1 MPSIRE
7 LAGFLGINPN
17 TVARAIEDLKRSG
30 HVEARR
36 GKGVF
41 VAAARRARPFPT
53 RREAFLKDAVIRAAA
68 LEMTPDDV
76 AVGVLSVAGVGLAAL
91 RGAAAVLLVEC
102 SPPEL
107 DFFGR
112 ELEAHLPVR
121 VDKVL
126 LKDLAT
132 TVRRQTG
139 ANHWAAAVTSFG
151 HLPEVERRLE
161 GLGVPVVAL
170 LAEVHLE
177 TLHRLAQL
185 PSGTRIGVVSAER
198 ETAHNL
204 EHSIAHAA
212 LPNIARIE
220 AGPAEGP
227 ALSRLVRRVDAI
239 VCSTSAAA
247 RVQALVGPTVPVII
261 DDRALNQRAIQMLG
275 AILAQQDGD
284 SRHAPPRPGA
294 ARSSCSP
301 SVPRQAASRARR
313 QRRSQAV
320 EPSPDEGRRVMNVV
334 MWVLMAVLAGLV
346 AGFVLKRGSYGRGWD
361 IALGLIGSVVV
372 SWLFQSQWVSPDP
385 GMVAVTLVAAAGAAG
400 LIVAQRTIFPARV

>member
-1 MPSIRE
+1 MAPA
-7 LAGFLGINPN
+7 LA
-17 TVARAIEDLKRSG
+17 
-30 HVEARR
+30 
-36 GKGVF
+36 
-41 VAAARRARPFPT
+41 ARPFPT
-53 RREAFLKDAVIRAAA
+53 RREDFLKDAVIRAAA

-91 RGAAAVLLVEC
+91 RGAVAVLLVEC

-139 ANHWAAAVTSFG
+139 AHHWAAAVTSFG
-151 HLPEVERRLE
+151 HLPEVERRLD

-185 PSGTRIGVVSAER
+185 PAGTRVGVVSAEP

-204 EHSIAHAA
+204 EHSIANAA
-212 LPNIARIE
+212 LPNIARVE

-227 ALSRLVRRVDAI
+227 ALSRLVRRVDVI
-239 VCSTSAAA
+239 VCSTSAAE
-247 RVQALVGPTVPVII
+247 RVQSLVGATVPVIL

-275 AILAQQDGD
+275 AILARQNGVR
-284 SRHAPPRPGA
+284 SPATPPP
-294 ARSSCSP
+294 
-301 SVPRQAASRARR
+301 ARR
-313 QRRSQAV
+313 RL
-320 EPSPDEGRRVMNVV
+320 SPRGFRGAPRHGAPRGRR
-334 MWVLMAVLAGLV
+334 
-346 AGFVLKRGSYGRGWD
+346 RQGSH
-361 IALGLIGSVVV
+361 
-372 SWLFQSQWVSPDP
+372 
-385 GMVAVTLVAAAGAAG
+385 AAA
-400 LIVAQRTIFPARV
+400 P

>member
-1 MPSIRE
+1 MEMKMPLRLRLDAHSPISIRWQLAEQLKHVIEGGGVSRDQALPSIRE

-41 VAAARRARPFPT
+41 VAPALPAHVFPA
-53 RREAFLKDAVIRAAA
+53 RREAFLKDAVIRAAV

-76 AVGVLSVAGVGLAAL
+76 AVGVLSVAGAGLAVL
-91 RGAAAVLLVEC
+91 RGTVTVLLVEC
-102 SPPEL
+102 SAPEL

-121 VDKVL
+121 VEKVL
-126 LKDLAT
+126 LKELAT
-132 TVRRQTG
+132 TVRRQTA

-151 HLPEVERRLE
+151 HLPEVKRRLG

-185 PSGTRIGVVSAER
+185 PAGTRVGVVSAER

-204 EHSIAHAA
+204 EHSIVNAA
-212 LPNIARIE
+212 LPNLARVE
-220 AGPAEGP
+220 ACPAEGP
-227 ALSRLVRRVDAI
+227 VLGRLMRRVDAI
-239 VCSTSAAA
+239 VCSSSTAERIQGLA
-247 RVQALVGPTVPVII
+247 GPTVPVIV

-284 SRHAPPRPGA
+284 PPTATPPGIRGRLGPRGVPA
-294 ARSSCSP
+294 SP
-301 SVPRQAASRARR
+301 AKLQAGRDGDGTVRR
-313 QRRSQAV
+313 QRAITR
-320 EPSPDEGRRVMNVV
+320 
-334 MWVLMAVLAGLV
+334 
-346 AGFVLKRGSYGRGWD
+346 
-361 IALGLIGSVVV
+361 
-372 SWLFQSQWVSPDP
+372 
-385 GMVAVTLVAAAGAAG
+385 
-400 LIVAQRTIFPARV
+400 

>member
-1 MPSIRE
+1 MRLRVDAHSPIPIRWQLTEQLKHVIEGGGVPRDEALPSIRE

-17 TVARAIEDLKRSG
+17 TVTHAIEDLKRSG

-41 VAAARRARPFPT
+41 VAPALPARLFPPG
-53 RREAFLKDAVIRAAA
+53 REDFLKDAVIRAAV
-68 LEMTPDDV
+68 LRMTPNDV

-91 RGAAAVLLVEC
+91 QGAVAVLLVEC

-132 TVRRQTG
+132 TVRRQTR

-151 HLPEVERRLE
+151 HLPEVERRLD

-185 PSGTRIGVVSAER
+185 PPGTRVGVVSAER

-204 EHSIAHAA
+204 EHSIANAA
-212 LPNIARIE
+212 LPNIARVE

-227 ALSRLVRRVDAI
+227 ALGRLVRRADVI
-239 VCSTSAAA
+239 VCSPSVAA
-247 RVQALVGPTVPVII
+247 RVQGLVGPTVPVIV

-275 AILAQQDGD
+275 AVLAQQDGD
-284 SRHAPPRPGA
+284 HPTVTPPSPGGGSVRVESQSP
-294 ARSSCSP
+294 ARSHP
-301 SVPRQAASRARR
+301 GRDGDGAVRRRRAITR
-313 QRRSQAV
+313 
-320 EPSPDEGRRVMNVV
+320 
-334 MWVLMAVLAGLV
+334 
-346 AGFVLKRGSYGRGWD
+346 
-361 IALGLIGSVVV
+361 
-372 SWLFQSQWVSPDP
+372 
-385 GMVAVTLVAAAGAAG
+385 
-400 LIVAQRTIFPARV
+400 

>member
-1 MPSIRE
+1 MRLRLDAHSPIPIRWQLTEQLKHVIEGGGVPRDQALPSIRE

-41 VAAARRARPFPT
+41 MASAPSTRPFPT
-53 RREAFLKDAVIRAAA
+53 RREAFLKDAVIRAAV

-76 AVGVLSVAGVGLAAL
+76 AAGVLSVAGAGLAAL
-91 RGAAAVLLVEC
+91 RGAVAVLLVEC

-126 LKDLAT
+126 LSELAGV
-132 TVRRQTG
+132 VRRRKRADRWG
-139 ANHWAAAVTSFG
+139 AAVTSFG
-151 HLPEVERRLE
+151 HLPEVERRLD

-185 PSGTRIGVVSAER
+185 PAGTRIGVVSAER

-204 EHSIAHAA
+204 EHSIVNAA

-220 AGPAEGP
+220 ASAADGP
-227 ALSRLVRRVDAI
+227 ALGRLVRRVDAI

-247 RVQALVGPTVPVII
+247 RVQGLVGPTVPVIV

-284 SRHAPPRPGA
+284 HPTATPPLARGRLGPRAVQAPPGALHPGGDSDGA
-294 ARSSCSP
+294 VR
-301 SVPRQAASRARR
+301 RRRAITR
-313 QRRSQAV
+313 
-320 EPSPDEGRRVMNVV
+320 
-334 MWVLMAVLAGLV
+334 
-346 AGFVLKRGSYGRGWD
+346 
-361 IALGLIGSVVV
+361 
-372 SWLFQSQWVSPDP
+372 
-385 GMVAVTLVAAAGAAG
+385 
-400 LIVAQRTIFPARV
+400 

>member
-1 MPSIRE
+1 MRLRVDAHSLIPIRWQLSEQLKHVIEGNGVPREEALPSIRE

-30 HVEARR
+30 YVEARR

-41 VAAARRARPFPT
+41 VAPARRARPFPT

-68 LEMTPDDV
+68 LEMTPDDL
-76 AVGVLSVAGVGLAAL
+76 AVGVLSVAGVGLAVL

-151 HLPEVERRLE
+151 HLPEMERRLD

-198 ETAHNL
+198 ETAHDL
-204 EHSIAHAA
+204 EHSIARAA

-239 VCSTSAAA
+239 VCSTSVAAL
-247 RVQALVGPTVPVII
+247 VQGLVGPTVPVIV

-275 AILAQQDGD
+275 AILAQQDGN
-284 SRHAPPRPGA
+284 SATPPLAQGRLGPRA
-294 ARSSCSP
+294 ARASP
-301 SVPRQAASRARR
+301 AKPHPGGDDNGAVRR
-313 QRRSQAV
+313 RNH
-320 EPSPDEGRRVMNVV
+320 SPMKGEE
-334 MWVLMAVLAGLV
+334 L
-346 AGFVLKRGSYGRGWD
+346 
-361 IALGLIGSVVV
+361 
-372 SWLFQSQWVSPDP
+372 
-385 GMVAVTLVAAAGAAG
+385 
-400 LIVAQRTIFPARV
+400 

>member
-1 MPSIRE
+1 MRIPVRLRVDADSPIPIRWQLTEQLKHVIEGGGVPRDQTLPSIRE

-17 TVARAIEDLKRSG
+17 TVTHAIEDLKRSG

-41 VAAARRARPFPT
+41 VAPALPARLFPT
-53 RREAFLKDAVIRAAA
+53 GREDFLKEAVIRAAV
-68 LEMTPDDV
+68 LGMTPNDV

-132 TVRRQTG
+132 SARRQTG

-151 HLPEVERRLE
+151 HLPEVERRLD

-185 PSGTRIGVVSAER
+185 PPGTRVGVVSAER

-204 EHSIAHAA
+204 EHSIANAA
-212 LPNIARIE
+212 LPNIARVE
-220 AGPAEGP
+220 ASPAEGP
-227 ALSRLVRRVDAI
+227 ALGRLVRRADVI
-239 VCSTSAAA
+239 VCSTSVAA
-247 RVQALVGPTVPVII
+247 RVQGLVGPTVPVIV

-284 SRHAPPRPGA
+284 HPTVTPPSPGGGSVRA
-294 ARSSCSP
+294 QSQSPARSHP
-301 SVPRQAASRARR
+301 GRDGDGAVRRRRAITR
-313 QRRSQAV
+313 
-320 EPSPDEGRRVMNVV
+320 
-334 MWVLMAVLAGLV
+334 
-346 AGFVLKRGSYGRGWD
+346 
-361 IALGLIGSVVV
+361 
-372 SWLFQSQWVSPDP
+372 
-385 GMVAVTLVAAAGAAG
+385 
-400 LIVAQRTIFPARV
+400 

>member
-1 MPSIRE
+1 MRLRVDAHSPIPIRWQLTEQLKHVIEGGGVPRDQALPSIRE

-17 TVARAIEDLKRSG
+17 TVTHAIEDLKRSG

-41 VAAARRARPFPT
+41 VAPAVPARPFPT
-53 RREAFLKDAVIRAAA
+53 RREDFLKDAVIRAAV
-68 LEMTPDDV
+68 LGMTPNDV
-76 AVGVLSVAGVGLAAL
+76 AVGVVSVAGVGLAVL
-91 RGAAAVLLVEC
+91 GGAVAVLLVEC

-132 TVRRQTG
+132 TVRRQTK

-151 HLPEVERRLE
+151 HLPEVERRLD

-185 PSGTRIGVVSAER
+185 PPGTRVGVVSAER

-204 EHSIAHAA
+204 EHSIANAA
-212 LPNIARIE
+212 LPNIARVE

-227 ALSRLVRRVDAI
+227 ALGRLVRRADVI
-239 VCSTSAAA
+239 VCSTSVAA
-247 RVQALVGPTVPVII
+247 RVQGLVGPTVPVIV

-275 AILAQQDGD
+275 AILAQPDGD
-284 SRHAPPRPGA
+284 HPTVTP
-294 ARSSCSP
+294 
-301 SVPRQAASRARR
+301 
-313 QRRSQAV
+313 
-320 EPSPDEGRRVMNVV
+320 PSPG
-334 MWVLMAVLAGLV
+334 G
-346 AGFVLKRGSYGRGWD
+346 
-361 IALGLIGSVVV
+361 GSVRVE
-372 SWLFQSQWVSPDP
+372 SQFPVRSHP
-385 GMVAVTLVAAAGAAG
+385 GRDGDGAVRRRRAIT
-400 LIVAQRTIFPARV
+400 R

>member
-1 MPSIRE
+1 MRLRVDAHSPIPIRWQLTEQLKHVIEGGGVPRDEALPSIRE

-17 TVARAIEDLKRSG
+17 TVTHAIEDLKRSG
-30 HVEARR
+30 HVETRR

-41 VAAARRARPFPT
+41 VAPALPARLFPT
-53 RREAFLKDAVIRAAA
+53 HREDFLKDAVIRAAV
-68 LEMTPDDV
+68 LGMTPNDV
-76 AVGVLSVAGVGLAAL
+76 AVGVLSVAGAGLAAL
-91 RGAAAVLLVEC
+91 QGAVAVLLVEC

-151 HLPEVERRLE
+151 HLPEVKRRLD

-185 PSGTRIGVVSAER
+185 PAGTRVGVVSAER

-204 EHSIAHAA
+204 EHSIVNAA
-212 LPNIARIE
+212 LPNIARVE
-220 AGPAEGP
+220 ASPADGP
-227 ALSRLVRRVDAI
+227 ALGQLVRRVDAI
-239 VCSTSAAA
+239 VCSSSAAA
-247 RVQALVGPTVPVII
+247 RVQRLVGPKVPVIL

-275 AILAQQDGD
+275 AILAQWDGD
-284 SRHAPPRPGA
+284 HPDRQAPARPGA
-294 ARSSCSP
+294 RGPHAVQTLLPGSTHPGGDGDGAVR
-301 SVPRQAASRARR
+301 RRRAITR
-313 QRRSQAV
+313 
-320 EPSPDEGRRVMNVV
+320 
-334 MWVLMAVLAGLV
+334 
-346 AGFVLKRGSYGRGWD
+346 
-361 IALGLIGSVVV
+361 
-372 SWLFQSQWVSPDP
+372 
-385 GMVAVTLVAAAGAAG
+385 
-400 LIVAQRTIFPARV
+400 